1 MVYPQTA
8 GKKAWTWILTSALG
22 WGVGLAIGWSVGG
35 ILRLKSHLFLS
46 ELVGLTL
53 AWVVVAAITGVAL
66 VRFRKV

>member
-1 MVYPQTA
+1 V
-8 GKKAWTWILTSALG
+8 WILTSALG

-53 AWVVVAAITGVAL
+53 AWVVVAAITGVTL
-66 VRFRKV
+66 VSFRKV

>member
-8 GKKAWTWILTSALG
+8 EKAWVWILTRHTG
-22 WGVGLAIGWSVGG
+22 WGVGLAIGWSLGG

-53 AWVVVAAITGVAL
+53 AWVVVAAVQVAL
-66 VRFRKV
+66 VCFRKV